1 MTPVKGAEAVANK
14 RKKPDLPAG
23 HGDASRHDEPLQVS
37 LVTRAAGDEVGVA
50 SAAVPDVA
58 SAAPEHEDVRPARA
72 THTGTLVRP
81 GLTRL
86 LEERARLA
94 EHPSIEVELPPL
106 PRSEMPEDEAR
117 VRIDDSTIDPGGL
130 APAGT
135 ASISLLASTGD
146 VPAIEAA
153 PEPWRPSGDRVTGPQ
168 AFSTGAIARTTGPVP
183 RTTGGLPRTT
193 GGMPAVPRR
202 TGAAYD
208 ALLGGARV
216 SPHGPLGGHLPGA
229 TGEVPRLD
237 GAGTATR
244 RERRAGTPAGEPES
258 AAMLTPDR
266 LIEGGGRPRQA
277 PTGTWNRFVYA
288 ATFKKLNLGDS
299 AIERIRK
306 EQAGRIAKQFEG
318 GTRFVPVL
326 TRKGGVGKTTVTTLL
341 GMTLATLREDRIIA
355 VDANPDRGTLSERV
369 PKQTRA
375 TVRDVVT
382 RASAITGFTDFST
395 LVSRDETRLDILASD
410 TDPLLSEA
418 FDENDYNV
426 VADLAAR
433 YYSIVLTDCGTG
445 IVHSVMRATLQRAD
459 SVVIVSGGSVDEARL
474 ASETL
479 TWLEANGYG
488 DLVRNAV
495 VAINTATHGTSLVKL
510 DEIETHFASRVRA
523 IVRIPYDA
531 QLAAGSVVSYKDL
544 KQTTKDAS
552 RELAAL
558 VVDGLPARREVE
570 V

>member
-1 MTPVKGAEAVANK
+1 
-14 RKKPDLPAG
+14 
-23 HGDASRHDEPLQVS
+23 
-37 LVTRAAGDEVGVA
+37 
-50 SAAVPDVA
+50 
-58 SAAPEHEDVRPARA
+58 
-72 THTGTLVRP
+72 
-81 GLTRL
+81 
-86 LEERARLA
+86 
-94 EHPSIEVELPPL
+94 
-106 PRSEMPEDEAR
+106 
-117 VRIDDSTIDPGGL
+117 
-130 APAGT
+130 
-135 ASISLLASTGD
+135 
-146 VPAIEAA
+146 
-153 PEPWRPSGDRVTGPQ
+153 
-168 AFSTGAIARTTGPVP
+168 
-183 RTTGGLPRTT
+183 
-193 GGMPAVPRR
+193 
-202 TGAAYD
+202 
-208 ALLGGARV
+208 
-216 SPHGPLGGHLPGA
+216 
-229 TGEVPRLD
+229 
-237 GAGTATR
+237 
-244 RERRAGTPAGEPES
+244 
-258 AAMLTPDR
+258 MLTADR
-266 LIEGGGRPRQA
+266 LIEGKLTRTP
-277 PTGTWNRFVYA
+277 PTGAWNRFVYT
-288 ATFKKLNLGDS
+288 ATFHKVNLGDS
-299 AIERIRK
+299 PAERARK
-306 EQAGRIAKQFEG
+306 ELDARIDKQFEG
-318 GTRFVPVL
+318 GTRFVPIL

-341 GMTLATLREDRIIA
+341 GMALATTREDRIIA
-355 VDANPDRGTLSERV
+355 IDANPDRGTLSERV
-369 PKQTRA
+369 SKQTRA
-375 TVRDVVT
+375 TVRDVVHKA
-382 RASAITGFTDFST
+382 ASITGFTDFSQ